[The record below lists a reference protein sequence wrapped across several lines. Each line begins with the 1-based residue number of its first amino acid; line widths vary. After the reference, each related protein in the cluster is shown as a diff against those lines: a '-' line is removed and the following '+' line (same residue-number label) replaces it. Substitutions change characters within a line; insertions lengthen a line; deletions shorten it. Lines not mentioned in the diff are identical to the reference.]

1 MDPIT
6 TSKTM
11 HGRWEIGVG
20 KAIVLGVE
28 RTTGGPAP
36 GTVATITAT
45 AIPNFGP
52 KKMAIVDLRANVA
65 QLRELHAL
73 MGRVLADMEGNT

>member
-20 KAIVLGVE
+20 RAIVLGVE
-28 RTTGGPAP
+28 RTSGGPAP

-45 AIPNFGP
+45 DMPMFGP
-52 KKMAIVDLRANVA
+52 KKITLVELRANVA
-65 QLRELHAL
+65 QLRELHTL
-73 MGRVLADMEGNT
+73 MGRVLADMEATK